1 MDESLAFGDISPT
14 SGFVDSYTSDPD
26 RPSSENVVY
35 LTYDDSI
42 RTDDTKRRPARLT
55 KSKNVKYTYVKMID
69 NKPIMVYKFYIKP
82 EIRKLFSGHV
92 ELTPEQVTRVFE
104 FWGFASDVSKYLCDN
119 KNKYV
124 GVEHNMPLEDY
135 VPRFDIETK
144 KGITI

>member
-26 RPSSENVVY
+26 RPCSENVVY

-42 RTDDTKRRPARLT
+42 RTDDTKRRAARLD
-55 KSKNVKYTYVKMID
+55 KSKHVKYTYVKMID

-82 EIRKLFSGHV
+82 EIKKLFSGNV
-92 ELTPEQVTRVFE
+92 VLTPEQVTRIFE
-104 FWGFASDVSKYLCDN
+104 FWGFTSDVSEYLCSN
-119 KNKYV
+119 KNKYL

-135 VPRFDIETK
+135 VPRFDI
-144 KGITI
+144 